1 MVMTIT
7 AVLAA
12 GVAVFLRKPV
22 DAYFD
27 LSRRTALS
35 DIADTAVRRIARDL
49 HLALPNSVRMPATP
63 STCVEFMPTVNGGRY
78 RVDVDNLGGGNV
90 FNTAAPLA
98 ALDVLGSLST
108 APVDND
114 RVVVYN
120 LGIPGADAYAGDNIA
135 TVTSSTLISPT
146 LLQINLNSALPF
158 PFASPGNR
166 FHVISGSE
174 RAVTYA
180 CVGVGMAGGNGTGVL
195 YRSTGYLVQPVQPAC
210 PLAAPVG
217 APILAQNLSTCS
229 FTYATGVAERS
240 GLVSLRLGITQS
252 NETVTLYHDVH
263 VSNVP

>member
-27 LSRRTALS
+27 LARRTALS

-63 STCVEFMPTVNGGRY
+63 STCVEFMPTINGGRY

-90 FNTAAPLA
+90 FNTAAPMA
-98 ALDVLGSLST
+98 TLDVLGSLSV
-108 APVDND
+108 APVAND

-120 LGIPGADAYAGDNIA
+120 LGIPGADAYAGDNVA
-135 TVTSSTLISPT
+135 TVTSSSVISPT
-146 LLQINLNSALPF
+146 FLQINLSSALPF
-158 PFASPGNR
+158 PFASPANR
-166 FHVISGSE
+166 FHVIAGGE
-174 RAVTYA
+174 QAVTYA

-195 YRSTGYLVQPVQPAC
+195 YRYTGYALQAAQPAC
-210 PLAAPVG
+210 PVIAPA
-217 APILAQNLSTCS
+217 APILAQNLSACS

-240 GLVSLRLGITQS
+240 GLVSLRLGITQGD
-252 NETVTLYHDVH
+252 ETVTLYHDVH